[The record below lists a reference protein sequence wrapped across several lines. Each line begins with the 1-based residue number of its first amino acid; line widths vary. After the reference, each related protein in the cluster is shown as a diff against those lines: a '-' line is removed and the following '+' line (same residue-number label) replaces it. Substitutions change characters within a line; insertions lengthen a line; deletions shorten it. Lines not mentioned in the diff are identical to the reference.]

1 MRHYHGDASPA
12 WFEAE
17 HYDYDRRPWNVLHR
31 RCVVALE
38 DDVWVIVDDLLIE
51 DRLNDEVRDIMSAH
65 GDQIRRAD
73 VQFHEMF
80 KVIKARLAR
89 ERNIII

>member
-1 MRHYHGDASPA
+1 MRLS
-12 WFEAE
+12 AE
-17 HYDYDRRPWNVLHR
+17 HIEIIAHR
-31 RCVVALE
+31 VVHELAKNGLTAVGDMVDAE
-38 DDVWVIVDDLLIE
+38 ARMNAVITDDLLIE
-51 DRLNDEVRDIMSAH
+51 DQLNDEVRDIMSTH
-65 GDQIRRAD
+65 DDQIRRAD